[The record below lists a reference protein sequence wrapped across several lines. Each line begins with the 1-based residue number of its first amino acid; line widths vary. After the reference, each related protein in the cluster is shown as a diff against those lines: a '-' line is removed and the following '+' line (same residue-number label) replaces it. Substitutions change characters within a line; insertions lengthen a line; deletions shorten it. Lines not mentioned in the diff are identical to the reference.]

1 MKVNT
6 RLAAFA
12 FGLMASFAVSAAN
25 AQDLPNVRM
34 IATGGTI
41 AGAQAS
47 AGDYG
52 YKSGAYD
59 VNTLIDAVPNLSKL
73 ADITGEQVV
82 NIGSQDM
89 NDEVWLKLARS
100 VAAAQADG

>member
-6 RLAAFA
+6 RLAAIV
-12 FGLMASFAVSAAN
+12 FGLMTSFAVSAAN

-47 AGDYG
+47 AGEYG
-52 YKSGAYD
+52 YKSGTYD
-59 VNTLIDAVPNLSKL
+59 VDTLISAV
-73 ADITGEQVV
+73 
-82 NIGSQDM
+82 
-89 NDEVWLKLARS
+89 RR
-100 VAAAQADG
+100 